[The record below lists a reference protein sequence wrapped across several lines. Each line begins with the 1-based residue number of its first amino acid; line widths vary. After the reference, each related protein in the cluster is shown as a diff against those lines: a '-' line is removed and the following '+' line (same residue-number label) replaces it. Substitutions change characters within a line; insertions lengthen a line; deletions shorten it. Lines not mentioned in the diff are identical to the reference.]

1 MRSCGDKIITMYR
14 IDQYY
19 GRFQGFRGNLTG
31 LPAWARLIVGIFAL
45 PGLILL
51 ALSIL
56 AFLVSL
62 LALLLLTAPVYS
74 ALKSLTNRYGK
85 SEAGASEIEVI
96 SPGAKHVDVKV
107 VE

>member
-1 MRSCGDKIITMYR
+1 MEFN
-14 IDQYY
+14 YY
-19 GRFQGFRGNLTG
+19 ANQFQGLRGNLTG
-31 LPAWARLIVGIFAL
+31 LPSWARFIVGIFAL

-56 AFLVSL
+56 AFVVSL

-74 ALKSLTNRYGK
+74 VLKSLTSRRDATV
-85 SEAGASEIEVI
+85 ETELA
-96 SPGAKHVDVKV
+96 SPGVKHVDVRI

>member
-1 MRSCGDKIITMYR
+1 M
-14 IDQYY
+14 
-19 GRFQGFRGNLTG
+19 
-31 LPAWARLIVGIFAL
+31 VGVFAI

-56 AFLVSL
+56 AFVVSL

-74 ALKSLTNRYGK
+74 ALKSLTSRSVT
-85 SEAGASEIEVI
+85 SEMEVI
-96 SPGAKHVDVKV
+96 SPGAKRVDVRI

>member
-1 MRSCGDKIITMYR
+1 MYEFSR
-14 IDQYY
+14 YY
-19 GRFQGFRGNLTG
+19 GRFQGIRGNLTG
-31 LPAWARLIVGIFAL
+31 LPPWARLIVGIFAI

-56 AFLVSL
+56 AFVVSL

-74 ALKSLTNRYGK
+74 ALKSLTNR
-85 SEAGASEIEVI
+85 SSASEMEVV
-96 SPGAKHVDVKV
+96 SPGAKHVDVKI

>member
-1 MRSCGDKIITMYR
+1 MIEIG
-14 IDQYY
+14 QYY
-19 GRFQGFRGNLTG
+19 GRIQGLRGNWGG
-31 LPAWARLIVGIFAL
+31 LPTWARAIVGIFAL

-56 AFLVSL
+56 AFVVSL

-74 ALKSLTNRYGK
+74 ALKSLTNR
-85 SEAGASEIEVI
+85 SIASEVDLIT
-96 SPGAKHVDVKV
+96 PGAKRVDVRI